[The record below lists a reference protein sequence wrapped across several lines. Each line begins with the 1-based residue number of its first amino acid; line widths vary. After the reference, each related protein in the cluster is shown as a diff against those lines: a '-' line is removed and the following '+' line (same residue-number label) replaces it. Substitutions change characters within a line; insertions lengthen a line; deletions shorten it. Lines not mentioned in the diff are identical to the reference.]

1 MFKDKRLRQNFCLS
15 VFEKM
20 ITVLSIDSKVGKF
33 FKGLR
38 DIYSQTEATAKIRD
52 SYMRE
57 MRLSHDNYDL
67 VWDEYKAWE
76 PEESILKSK

>member
-15 VFEKM
+15 ILEKM
-20 ITVLSIDSKVGKF
+20 ITVLSMDSKVGKF
-33 FKGLR
+33 FQKLR
-38 DIYSQTEATAKIRD
+38 DIYSQTEAIAKIRD

-57 MRLSHDNYDL
+57 MRLAHDNFDL

-76 PEESILKSK
+76 SDESILKSK